1 MNTVAERFIELCIIE
16 RRRALTKEEVHELNE
31 ALDYLENLEWE
42 KSKLKNL
49 SYMASLTNDIDW
61 QHEICAKLDRLQ
73 RY

>member
-16 RRRALTKEEVHELNE
+16 RRRALTQQEVYELNE

-49 SYMASLTNDIDW
+49 SYIASLTNDIEW
-61 QHEICAKLDRLQ
+61 QHEICAKLDKLNS
-73 RY
+73 